1 MRCRCVGVSLAL
13 TTIPGIAAPYRH
25 TSRYGN
31 VFFAMTK
38 SKTKWMIAAKLDRL
52 SRDVAFIAGLMA
64 QKVPFIVVELGA
76 DYDPFML
83 HICWRRKS
91 AP

>member
-1 MRCRCVGVSLAL
+1 MTPNS
-13 TTIPGIAAPYRH
+13 GIAAPYRH

-38 SKTKWMIAAKLDRL
+38 SKTKRMIVAKLDRL
-52 SRDVAFIAGLMA
+52 PRDIAFIAGLMA
-64 QKVPFIVVELGA
+64 QKVPFIVAELGA
-76 DYDPFML
+76 DCDPFML

-91 AP
+91 AA